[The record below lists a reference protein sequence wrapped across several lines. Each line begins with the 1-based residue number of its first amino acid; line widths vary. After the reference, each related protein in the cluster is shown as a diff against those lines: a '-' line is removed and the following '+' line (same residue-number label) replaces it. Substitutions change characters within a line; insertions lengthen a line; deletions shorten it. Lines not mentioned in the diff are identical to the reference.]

1 MTVAVET
8 RIDPAPDADRSGRAA
23 RGIVAA
29 AWIAVVALLLRHRE
43 VISSD
48 TLSNYV
54 HVWYIAERVWQG
66 HGIPF
71 HMPVLAHGSALA
83 FPYGFMPWM
92 VAVLLWP
99 ALHEWSVTVSL
110 GLGFGLLVAAT
121 FWAFPE
127 LRKGWWATAVMLNPA
142 LAMGLMLGQIPFM
155 WAAAMLLGAVA
166 CWRRERRGWATVL
179 ASLAQLTH
187 APILMPMVAGVVL
200 GQLRHERDR
209 RDLIKRWL
217 LSVLIAAP
225 AAVIVFLSPVT
236 EETSVLV
243 TLWIELETLA
253 LRSLVVIVPV
263 GILQVM
269 RRMGAT
275 KRVAV
280 SLVGLMMAGQLL
292 VALGAGMRVGWGSIV
307 RQPSAA
313 AQTLARSPAFEPG
326 RTYRVLSQADGKY
339 APYAAVR
346 AGAQLD
352 SEFFPESLY
361 WRSFPSLN
369 VYERFLAKRK
379 VDFVVIY
386 RQYDLRRTN
395 ERALLEEMAARGC
408 ASVLQR
414 TVEFD
419 MYAINRQARCS

>member
-1 MTVAVET
+1 MTVAVEK
-8 RIDPAPDADRSGRAA
+8 RIDPAPEADRSGRAA
-23 RGIVAA
+23 RTIVAA
-29 AWIAVVALLLRHRE
+29 IWIAVVALLLRHRE

-66 HGIPF
+66 HGVPF
-71 HMPVLAHGSALA
+71 QMPVLAHGSALA
-83 FPYGFMPWM
+83 FPYGFIPWM
-92 VAVLLWP
+92 MAVLLWP
-99 ALHEWSVTVSL
+99 MLHEWSVTVSL

-127 LRKGWWATAVMLNPA
+127 LRKGWWAAAVMLNPA
-142 LAMGLMLGQIPFM
+142 LAMGLLLGQIPFM
-155 WAAAMLLGAVA
+155 WAAAMLLGAMA

-179 ASLAQLTH
+179 ATLAQLTH
-187 APILMPMVAGVVL
+187 APILMPIVAGVVL
-200 GQLRHERDR
+200 AQVRYEPDR
-209 RDLIKRWL
+209 RDLIRRWL

-225 AAVIVFLSPVT
+225 AAVLVFLSPVT

-243 TLWIELETLA
+243 SLWIEFETLV

-263 GILQVM
+263 GILILM
-269 RRMGAT
+269 RRVGAT
-275 KRVAV
+275 KRVAM
-280 SLVGLMMAGQLL
+280 SLAGLMVAGQVL

-313 AQTLARSPAFEPG
+313 AMTLALSPSFEPG
-326 RTYRVLSQADGKY
+326 RVYRVLSQADGKY

-346 AGAQLD
+346 AGAHLD

-361 WRSFPSLN
+361 WRSFPNLT
-369 VYERFLAKRK
+369 VYERFLARRK

-386 RQYDLRRTN
+386 RQYDRRRTN
-395 ERALLEEMAARGC
+395 ERSLLDEMAARGC
-408 ASVLQR
+408 ASVVER
-414 TVEFD
+414 TVDFD
-419 MYAINRQARCS
+419 VYSISRQTRCS